1 MRYYYNSLRFNIG
14 DMLGKTFKN
23 VINDNDD
30 RIIFTEEN
38 GDQYVFA
45 HIQDCCE
52 SVTVRDVVGH
62 LSDLIGSPLLEAEEI
77 GSPLLEEEERSNSDH
92 TTYGSE
98 TWTFYKFGTINGH
111 VNISWIGE
119 SNGYY
124 SESVDHILVKAGSD
138 ENP

>member
-1 MRYYYNSLRFNIG
+1 MRYYYYGSLRFNIG

-38 GDQYVFA
+38 GDQYIFC

-62 LSDLIGSPLLEAEEI
+62 LSDLIGSPLLEAEET
-77 GSPLLEEEERSNSDH
+77 SNSDH

-98 TWTFYKFGTINGH
+98 TWTFYKFGTIKGH

-124 SESVDHILVKAGSD
+124 SESVDHIFVKAGSD
-138 ENP
+138 ENH

>member
-1 MRYYYNSLRFNIG
+1 MRDYYYGSLRFNIG

-30 RIIFTEEN
+30 RIIFTEES
-38 GDQYVFA
+38 GDQYIFY

-62 LSDLIGSPLLEAEEI
+62 LSDLVGSPLLEAEET
-77 GSPLLEEEERSNSDH
+77 SNSDH

-98 TWTFYKFGTINGH
+98 TWTFYKFGTIKGH

>member
-1 MRYYYNSLRFNIG
+1 
-14 DMLGKTFKN
+14 MLGKTFKN
-23 VINDNDD
+23 VINDNDY
-30 RIIFTEEN
+30 RVVFTEEN

-62 LSDLIGSPLLEAEEI
+62 FSDLVGSPLLEAEET
-77 GSPLLEEEERSNSDH
+77 SNSGH
-92 TTYGSE
+92 TTYGTE
-98 TWTFYKFGTINGH
+98 TWTFYKFGTIKGH

-124 SESVDHILVKAGSD
+124 SESVDNILVKAGSD
-138 ENP
+138 EDN

>member
-1 MRYYYNSLRFNIG
+1 MRHYYYDSLRFNIG

-23 VINDNDD
+23 VINDNDY
-30 RIIFTEEN
+30 RVVFTEEN

-62 LSDLIGSPLLEAEEI
+62 FSDLVGSPLLEAEET
-77 GSPLLEEEERSNSDH
+77 SNSGH
-92 TTYGSE
+92 TTYGTE
-98 TWTFYKFGTINGH
+98 TWTFYKFGTIKGH

-124 SESVDHILVKAGSD
+124 SESVDNILVKAGSD
-138 ENP
+138 EDN

>member
-1 MRYYYNSLRFNIG
+1 MRDYYYYDSLRFNIG

-30 RIIFTEEN
+30 RVVFTEEN

-52 SVTVRDVVGH
+52 SVTVRDIVGH
-62 LSDLIGSPLLEAEEI
+62 LSDLIGSPLLEA
-77 GSPLLEEEERSNSDH
+77 EERSNSDH

-98 TWTFYKFGTINGH
+98 TWTFYKFGMIKGH